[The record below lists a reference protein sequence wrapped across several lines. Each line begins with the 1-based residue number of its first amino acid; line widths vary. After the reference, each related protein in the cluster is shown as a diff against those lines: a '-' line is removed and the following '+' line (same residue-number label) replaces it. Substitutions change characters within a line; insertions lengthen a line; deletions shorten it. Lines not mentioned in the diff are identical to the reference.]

1 MRIVIQRV
9 KSASVEVESEVVGQ
23 IKQGL
28 LLLIGVE
35 DADNDEDISWLSKK
49 ILNLRIFPDDEKP
62 MNRSVQDINGQLLVV
77 SQFTL
82 YASTKK
88 GNRPSFIKAAAPE
101 KAERLYEKLIDRL
114 KTESALTVASGRFG
128 KMMEV
133 SLINDGPV
141 SIIIDSKNRE

>member
-49 ILNLRIFPDDEKP
+49 ILNLRIFPDNEKP

-88 GNRPSFIKAAAPE
+88 AIDQVLSKQ
-101 KAERLYEKLIDRL
+101 RLLKKQNVCMKNLLI
-114 KTESALTVASGRFG
+114 G
-128 KMMEV
+128 
-133 SLINDGPV
+133 
-141 SIIIDSKNRE
+141 

>member
-1 MRIVIQRV
+1 MRIVVQRV
-9 KSASVEVESEVVGQ
+9 QSAEVSVEKEIAGQ
-23 IKQGL
+23 ISGGL
-28 LLLIGVE
+28 LLLVGVE
-35 DADNDEDISWLSKK
+35 DADNDDDIAWLSKK
-49 ILNLRIFPDDEKP
+49 ILNMRIFPDDEKP
-62 MNRSVQDINGQLLVV
+62 MNQSVQDIDGQILVV

-82 YASTKK
+82 HASTKK

-114 KTESALTVASGRFG
+114 KTESALKVGSGRFG

-141 SIIIDSKNRE
+141 TIIIDSKNRE

>member
-35 DADNDEDISWLSKK
+35 DADNDEDISWL
-49 ILNLRIFPDDEKP
+49 NLRIFPDNEKP

>member
-49 ILNLRIFPDDEKP
+49 ILNLRIFPDNEKP